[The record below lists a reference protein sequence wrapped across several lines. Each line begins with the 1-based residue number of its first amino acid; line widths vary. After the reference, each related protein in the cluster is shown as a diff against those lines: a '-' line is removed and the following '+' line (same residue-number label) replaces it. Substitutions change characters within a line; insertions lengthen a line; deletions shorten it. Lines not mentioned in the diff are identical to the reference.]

1 MGTGDIAFFA
11 ALVAVDEA
19 VGVVW
24 AGVGHGDGGGGKGL
38 FELGL
43 EGDGDG
49 EGRAGFLVAVVRV
62 VELALQRRRVGH
74 RAHTRHRPSSPPPL
88 VDLASTVT
96 CHKPREPPRKVS
108 WRSTTILPLQQMAH
122 ADHTR
127 DPWCVSRG
135 LRYVVSPF
143 FSQPLGHPQRLWRRL
158 FHGRRGR
165 WHLVWHQGR
174 QKLSPSLSFCLSFC
188 PSLTSPQGERLIGAV
203 SSIKARA
210 PVTGGNFGVWGGMF
224 STFDCAIKGW
234 RQKEDAWNAILSGF
248 MTGGCLAARS
258 PSFVIL
264 YSSSH

>member
-108 WRSTTILPLQQMAH
+108 CRSTTILPLQQMAH

-127 DPWCVSRG
+127 DPWCVTNC

-143 FSQPLGHPQRLWRRL
+143 FY
-158 FHGRRGR
+158 
-165 WHLVWHQGR
+165 
-174 QKLSPSLSFCLSFC
+174 SPWVILNDFGGAFSM
-188 PSLTSPQGERLIGAV
+188 GAV
-203 SSIKARA
+203 
-210 PVTGGNFGVWGGMF
+210 GGGIWYG
-224 STFDCAIKGW
+224 IKGA
-234 RQKEDAWNAILSGF
+234 RNSPRVCLFVFLFVLHSPPPRANAS
-248 MTGGCLAARS
+248 LAPS
-258 PSFVIL
+258 PPSKPEPP
-264 YSSSH
+264 